1 MECTLG
7 PYRFFPLPL
16 LTSSVISVEP
26 FLWIS
31 APAAI
36 QRYLGF
42 CLPVLIHPRDG
53 EPLKVV
59 VLRLYLG
66 LSSGNWGRESL

>member
-1 MECTLG
+1 MY
-7 PYRFFPLPL
+7 PRPLPVL
-16 LTSSVISVEP
+16 SSSSSYLECISVEP

-31 APAAI
+31 APAPI
-36 QRYLGF
+36 QHYLGF

-66 LSSGNWGRESL
+66 LPPGNWGRESL